1 MLKYSTSRMD
11 GNMEFRP
18 GRTQQQNLQKR
29 LALAGYMERDG
40 GHVKGFKLINAQKW
54 CLDVSCIFTL

>member
-1 MLKYSTSRMD
+1 MD

-29 LALAGYMERDG
+29 LASAGYMERDG

-54 CLDVSCIFTL
+54 LLDVSCIFTL